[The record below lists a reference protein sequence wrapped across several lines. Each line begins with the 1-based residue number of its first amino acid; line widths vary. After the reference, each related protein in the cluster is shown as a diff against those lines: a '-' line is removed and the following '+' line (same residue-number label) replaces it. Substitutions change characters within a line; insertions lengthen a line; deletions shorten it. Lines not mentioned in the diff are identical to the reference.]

1 MRRRQPVADA
11 LLGTAKCLSFRTAA
25 STADEVD
32 QWKCGWDVAG
42 CVDFGGL
49 AVNPSEVRAEA
60 LTAMLATP
68 GSSKPALLAPLAGR
82 QGIELPATL
91 RHRP

>member
-1 MRRRQPVADA
+1 
-11 LLGTAKCLSFRTAA
+11 
-25 STADEVD
+25 
-32 QWKCGWDVAG
+32 
-42 CVDFGGL
+42 
-49 AVNPSEVRAEA
+49 
-60 LTAMLATP
+60 MLATP